1 MEVRSEVSKNYNIK
15 EKFIIQSLIFLSDIF
30 NNLNLKL
37 DFGLKNNKFAF
48 INLLQKFISLNIY
61 KIVDSE
67 DIITISDSL
76 DSVGDY
82 LEILKSTEYNLPN
95 ITIIYDCY
103 KPIGYIFESF
113 SFSYIIDIKNLSK
126 LIKFKYKNA

>member
-1 MEVRSEVSKNYNIK
+1 MIVRSEVSKNYNIK

-37 DFGLKNNKFAF
+37 DSGLKNNKFAF

-82 LEILKSTEYNLPN
+82 LEILK
-95 ITIIYDCY
+95 
-103 KPIGYIFESF
+103 
-113 SFSYIIDIKNLSK
+113 
-126 LIKFKYKNA
+126 

>member
-1 MEVRSEVSKNYNIK
+1 MVVRSEVSKNYNLK

-37 DFGLKNNKFAF
+37 DSGLKNNKFTF
-48 INLLQKFISLNIY
+48 INLLQKSISLNIY

-67 DIITISDSL
+67 DIITISDNL

-95 ITIIYDCY
+95 ITIIYNCY
-103 KPIGYIFESF
+103 KPIGYIFEFF
-113 SFSYIIDIKNLSK
+113 SFSDIIDIKNLSK

>member
-1 MEVRSEVSKNYNIK
+1 MVVRSEVSKNYNIK

-37 DFGLKNNKFAF
+37 DSGLKNNKFAF

-67 DIITISDSL
+67 DIRTISDSL

-82 LEILKSTEYNLPN
+82 LEVLKSTEYNLPN
-95 ITIIYDCY
+95 ITIIYNCY
-103 KPIGYIFESF
+103 KPIGYIFESS
-113 SFSYIIDIKNLSK
+113 SFSDIIDIKNLSK
-126 LIKFKYKNA
+126 LIKFKYKNT

>member
-1 MEVRSEVSKNYNIK
+1 MVVRSEISKNYNLK

-30 NNLNLKL
+30 NNLKLKL
-37 DFGLKNNKFAF
+37 DSGLKNNKFTF

-82 LEILKSTEYNLPN
+82 LEVLKSTEYNLPN

-103 KPIGYIFESF
+103 KPISYIFEYSSF
-113 SFSYIIDIKNLSK
+113 SDIIDIKNLSK